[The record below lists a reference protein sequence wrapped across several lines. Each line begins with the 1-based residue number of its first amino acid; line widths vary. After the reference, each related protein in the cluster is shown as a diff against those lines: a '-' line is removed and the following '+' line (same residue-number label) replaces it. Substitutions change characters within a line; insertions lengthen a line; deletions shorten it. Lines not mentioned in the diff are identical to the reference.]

1 MTLKHNGRHFE
12 LIYKWCVQGLF
23 WMCAHWCVCWP
34 SLTSC
39 ALCCVWRQLFTH
51 TILII
56 FLQIAAI
63 HFPLLVAA
71 CVCVLH
77 DVWILIPS
85 VNLAVP
91 LNSFSIM
98 FTSSWAVSSYTGVC
112 VLIHATEP
120 QCFCLKAVVSFSF
133 VKSSQHLLASIPGYY
148 QGVVFSRGGWWA
160 CDFFSILF
168 YHHWP

>member
-1 MTLKHNGRHFE
+1 M
-12 LIYKWCVQGLF
+12 
-23 WMCAHWCVCWP
+23 VC
-34 SLTSC
+34 SGSFLDVC
-39 ALCCVWRQLFTH
+39 ALMCVLAFSDFLCVMLCVTPAFHTYDFNHFFADCCNPFSTACCCV
-51 TILII
+51 
-56 FLQIAAI
+56 
-63 HFPLLVAA
+63 